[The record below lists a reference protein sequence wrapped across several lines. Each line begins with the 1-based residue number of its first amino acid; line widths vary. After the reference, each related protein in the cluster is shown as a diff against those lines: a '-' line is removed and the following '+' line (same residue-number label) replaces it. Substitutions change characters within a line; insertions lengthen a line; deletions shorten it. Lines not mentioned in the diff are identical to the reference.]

1 MYVCSMYYQR
11 HLHGLGLIYVVFH
24 PSAGSCGSSY
34 WLCRTIQQAGLP
46 TAYNLPNAYI
56 QILNGGHARI

>member
-1 MYVCSMYYQR
+1 MVRQVS
-11 HLHGLGLIYVVFH
+11 IYAVVFSEAVVFH

-56 QILNGGHARI
+56 QILNGRHARI